1 MNLVL
6 LPGWHLTHGNSEM
19 VFDLEPEDSSRPI
32 SASGDK
38 PAIILREQPSG
49 PSRDPRTRTS
59 RRTASDGSLPESFS
73 SLRPVSLPAPS
84 HVRPSRHP
92 SSETGQ
98 PPPPPPMS
106 KPPMSKKEKRR
117 SLPDVRESLDPF
129 DEREAEILKL
139 VAANIPSHRGAW
151 KKESKAWETFVRRQ
165 GGRTSHPLIPEEG
178 EEDGDGLEDEDS
190 DEDNEWTQFSSV
202 PMAGSLPIAIGPL
215 SQTRPALSLASYKP
229 KTSLADQPGILVPP
243 LQVGRT
249 INSSA
254 ALRKAAYAERD
265 RSRSFDPGALD
276 FETEVDEGDEAS
288 DDDSSKTDP
297 PEIGERGRRR
307 ALRIL
312 QARSELPEAGMWR
325 SLAN

>member
-1 MNLVL
+1 
-6 LPGWHLTHGNSEM
+6 LTHALSEM
-19 VFDLEPEDSSRPI
+19 VFDLEPEDSGRPI
-32 SASGDK
+32 SASGGK

-59 RRTASDGSLPESFS
+59 RRTASDSSLPESFS

-84 HVRPSRHP
+84 HLPPPKPP
-92 SSETGQ
+92 SSEAGQ
-98 PPPPPPMS
+98 PPLLPLSRPPA
-106 KPPMSKKEKRR
+106 SKKEKRR
-117 SLPDVRESLDPF
+117 SLPDVRESTDPF

-151 KKESKAWETFVRRQ
+151 KKDSKAWETFVRRQ

-178 EEDGDGLEDEDS
+178 EEDGDLVEDEDS
-190 DEDNEWTQFSSV
+190 DDDTQWTPFPSV
-202 PMAGSLPIAIGPL
+202 PMAGSLPIAIGSL
-215 SQTRPALSLASYKP
+215 SQIRPALSLASYQP
-229 KTSLADQPGILVPP
+229 KTALADHPGALVTP
-243 LQVGRT
+243 LQTGRT
-249 INSSA
+249 VNSSA

-276 FETEVDEGDEAS
+276 FETEVDEADEAS

-297 PEIGERGRRR
+297 PEIGERGRKR